1 MIIAVT
7 ETRRE
12 NLIYA
17 LPFARLDEFRLALF
31 GGCAKAGSECNTT
44 AALRRRHEC
53 RCTGE
58 QRDCGENLHVANF
71 ASFLSQHCGPIELAA
86 VQAGT
91 SVSLH

>member
-1 MIIAVT
+1 MA

-17 LPFARLDEFRLALF
+17 LAFARLDEFRLALF
-31 GGCAKAGSECNTT
+31 GGCSKASSECNTT
-44 AALRRRHEC
+44 AQLLRRRHEC

-58 QRDCGENLHVANF
+58 QRDCGENTHVANV

-86 VQAGT
+86 QCR
-91 SVSLH
+91 LH